1 MKKRYIVVPAA
12 MALLLGICASCAANE
27 LPSGFDRD
35 QVIETSEGF
44 IDQLN
49 AQDYESC
56 YDQFSDLMKE
66 SMSQKK
72 LENTFTSIF
81 EGLGGFVRF
90 KSVSLSSSKSLGV
103 EYAVCIVKC
112 QYENEAATFTISL
125 DKDMKVG
132 GLYIK

>member
-35 QVIETSEGF
+35 QVIDTSKGF

-49 AQDYESC
+49 GQEYESC

-90 KSVSLSSSKSLGV
+90 KSESLSSSKSLGV
-103 EYAVCIVKC
+103 EYAVCTVKC
-112 QYENEAATFTISL
+112 QYENGVATFTISL
-125 DKDMKVG
+125 DKDMKIG

>member
-35 QVIETSEGF
+35 QVIKTSEGF

-49 AQDYESC
+49 AKDYAFC
-56 YDQFSDLMKE
+56 YDQFSDVMKE

-112 QYENEAATFTISL
+112 QYENEAATFTRSL

>member
-35 QVIETSEGF
+35 QVIKTSEGF

-49 AQDYESC
+49 AKDYAFC
-56 YDQFSDLMKE
+56 YDQFSDVMKE

-72 LENTFTSIF
+72 
-81 EGLGGFVRF
+81 
-90 KSVSLSSSKSLGV
+90 
-103 EYAVCIVKC
+103 
-112 QYENEAATFTISL
+112 
-125 DKDMKVG
+125 
-132 GLYIK
+132 